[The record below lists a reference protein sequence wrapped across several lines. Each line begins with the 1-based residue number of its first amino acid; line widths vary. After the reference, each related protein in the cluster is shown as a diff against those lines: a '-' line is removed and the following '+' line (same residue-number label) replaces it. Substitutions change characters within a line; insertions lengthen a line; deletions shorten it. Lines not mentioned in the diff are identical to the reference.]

1 MKTIFSSILLM
12 IATTQLNAATFVVV
26 PNPGQLPVA
35 KYVESYAFSTASET
49 MITEIRARIASG
61 QQVSPV
67 VRIATGG
74 DTINRNYLAPGAP
87 EWNWHVTE
95 VIELDC
101 SWVEIQVYPYH
112 NPKRDTSL
120 HDISSIGLDRFIST
134 TGDQISPRFLVRI
147 YEVAPDD
154 IGRVVNVST
163 RGVLGAGSKVLIAGF
178 IVQGTTPRL
187 VFVRA
192 MGPSLT
198 AYGVDGAAS
207 DPMARLYRGPT
218 QIGFNDDWRSGQNT
232 DIIPAGFA
240 PGNDKE
246 SAIVAILEPGLYSV
260 HAISADQGVGLIE
273 VFDLSGIK

>member
-1 MKTIFSSILLM
+1 MKTIFISALLM
-12 IATTQLNAATFVVV
+12 LATTQLNAATFVVV
-26 PNPGQLPVA
+26 PNPAQLPAV
-35 KYVESYAFSTASET
+35 KYVESYAFSTTSET
-49 MITEIRARIASG
+49 MITAIRARIASG
-61 QQVSPV
+61 QQVSPM
-67 VRIATGG
+67 VRIAAGA
-74 DTINRNYLAPGAP
+74 DSVNRNYLAPGAP
-87 EWNWHVTE
+87 AWDWHVTE
-95 VIELDC
+95 VIDLD
-101 SWVEIQVYPYH
+101 VYRIPEIYNEPTLQVISKVGAARYIALSG
-112 NPKRDTSL
+112 DT
-120 HDISSIGLDRFIST
+120 
-134 TGDQISPRFLVRI
+134 ISPRFLVRI
-147 YEVAPDD
+147 YEVTPDD

-163 RGVLGAGSKVLIAGF
+163 RGALGTGSKVLIAGF

-187 VFVRA
+187 VLVRA
-192 MGPSLT
+192 MGPSLS

>member
-1 MKTIFSSILLM
+1 MKAVFISALFGLTVPTL
-12 IATTQLNAATFVVV
+12 TAATFVVM
-26 PNPGQLPVA
+26 PDPDQLPAA
-35 KYVESYAFSTASET
+35 KYVESYAFSTTSESL
-49 MITEIRARIASG
+49 IAAIRARNAAG
-61 QQVSPV
+61 QRGGPM
-67 VRIATGG
+67 VRIAAGADG
-74 DTINRNYLAPGAP
+74 INRNYLAPGSP
-87 EWNWHVTE
+87 VWDWHV
-95 VIELDC
+95 IEIIDLNVY
-101 SWVEIQVYPYH
+101 WIPEIYDPSNLQIISRVGAARYIAL
-112 NPKRDTSL
+112 SG
-120 HDISSIGLDRFIST
+120 DIIST
-134 TGDQISPRFLVRI
+134 RFLTRI
-147 YEVAPDD
+147 YEVTPDD

-163 RGVLGAGSKVLIAGF
+163 RGALGTGSKVLIAGF

-187 VFVRA
+187 VLVRA
-192 MGPSLT
+192 MGPSLS